1 MVNININGKWG
12 GDGGRWSR
20 TLNFFIIYIWQSALI
35 HILPLSPM
43 SSSLTA
49 HFEVFWM
56 GEQKLNK
63 NRGKANK
70 SHGNWI

>member
-1 MVNININGKWG
+1 
-12 GDGGRWSR
+12 
-20 TLNFFIIYIWQSALI
+20 
-35 HILPLSPM
+35 M

-63 NRGKANK
+63 SRGKANK
-70 SHGNWI
+70 SHGNWIWRIGNEGQLINGMATRLYIYIYYMSRFILTDK

>member
-1 MVNININGKWG
+1 ME
-12 GDGGRWSR
+12 
-20 TLNFFIIYIWQSALI
+20 
-35 HILPLSPM
+35 
-43 SSSLTA
+43 

-70 SHGNWI
+70 NHGNWILRNEGQLINSVATRLFILYEPININGQIAS

>member
-1 MVNININGKWG
+1 ME
-12 GDGGRWSR
+12 
-20 TLNFFIIYIWQSALI
+20 
-35 HILPLSPM
+35 
-43 SSSLTA
+43 

-70 SHGNWI
+70 IFRYWIWRNEGQLIGVTYKTFYII